1 MSQSKVDERDHYE
14 GKFSE
19 ANVEEE
25 SNQSVH
31 SSSDDGEDSGHEFEL
46 VDMVWDFANS
56 SELADEFEEFIRD
69 HFDELRDIAPLN
81 SEQKLEH
88 KHLFEQLLSKC
99 EEKVEDFLES
109 KGKSVG
115 EFVSCCRQILT
126 RDDVDE
132 DLICFHEMVVDMMNA
147 KFEQDEDAS
156 DSEPDGESKG
166 SLRSAK

>member
-1 MSQSKVDERDHYE
+1 MFIQRFELFIASFLPLGLKDTSLASARYTHTHTHTRARAHIHNTMSQSKVDERDHYE

-69 HFDELRDIAPLN
+69 HFDELRDVPLN
-81 SEQKLEH
+81 SEQ
-88 KHLFEQLLSKC
+88 
-99 EEKVEDFLES
+99 
-109 KGKSVG
+109 
-115 EFVSCCRQILT
+115 
-126 RDDVDE
+126 
-132 DLICFHEMVVDMMNA
+132 N
-147 KFEQDEDAS
+147 
-156 DSEPDGESKG
+156 
-166 SLRSAK
+166 